1 MVRIKLKISNNEIEI
16 DSEDFYVD
24 NASLNQIIDVM
35 SNILPDN
42 HAKIV
47 YGAKSTSEPSQIECL
62 PQLYLERLDD
72 VKVYE
77 SEFALLAHI
86 AFDQIPSK
94 LRILDAAKFFES
106 TKTVTKTLQQ
116 LREYDRP
123 SEYNNSKR
131 CEQIS

>member
-16 DSEDFYVD
+16 DSEDFYTD

-47 YGAKSTSEPSQIECL
+47 YGAKSASEPSQIECL
-62 PQLYLERLDD
+62 SRLYLEHLDD
-72 VKVYE
+72 AEVYD

-86 AFDQIPSK
+86 AFDQILSK
-94 LRILDAAKFFES
+94 LRILDVAKF
-106 TKTVTKTLQQ
+106 
-116 LREYDRP
+116 
-123 SEYNNSKR
+123 
-131 CEQIS
+131 